1 MQDNAT
7 IEKLKGDLLHYSY
20 YSIRQHLDQI
30 NKFSEIA
37 ANEGIMKGKK
47 SSLFIAV
54 FKSIWK
60 FKRDYIFKLG
70 FLDGYY
76 GFVVCALSAHMVFIK
91 YLKMNELKKAGK

>member
-1 MQDNAT
+1 
-7 IEKLKGDLLHYSY
+7 
-20 YSIRQHLDQI
+20 
-30 NKFSEIA
+30 
-37 ANEGIMKGKK
+37 MKGKK

-76 GFVVCALSAHMVFIK
+76 GYVVCALSAYAVFIK